1 MPRNLLLR
9 IGDFHLHIDSI
20 FLILMS
26 CIVLILSGGS
36 QYTRLL
42 HKTQVLGVGGP
53 CHKTGHVSRAL
64 SRVLSRVTS
73 DVTYLV
79 MIKTMRPPSV
89 GRQSLSLKM
98 LK

>member
-26 CIVLILSGGS
+26 CTVLILSGKS

-42 HKTQVLGVGGP
+42 HKTQYLGSVAP
-53 CHKTGHVSRAL
+53 VTRLVTCHEHCHECCHVSRVM
-64 SRVLSRVTS
+64 SRTW
-73 DVTYLV
+73 
-79 MIKTMRPPSV
+79 
-89 GRQSLSLKM
+89 
-98 LK
+98 